1 MKIGEL
7 AALVGTNVET
17 IRYYERER
25 LLPKASR
32 SEGNY
37 RVYTKSHQEC
47 LTFIRHCRSMD
58 MALDEIRVLLRFK
71 ENPDEDCGEVSRVLD
86 QHIGHVSR
94 RIAEL
99 RSLEKRLGDLRKRCM
114 DDGQSGSCGILE
126 GLSRQS
132 IAKGRVENHVPGAHK
147 THATKVSHK
156 SKR

>member
-7 AALVGTNVET
+7 AELAGTSVET
-17 IRYYERER
+17 IRYYEREH

-32 SEGNY
+32 SDGNY
-37 RVYTKSHQEC
+37 RIYTKSHQES

-58 MALDEIRVLLRFK
+58 MTLEEIRVLLRFK
-71 ENPDEDCGEVSRVLD
+71 DDPDKDCGEVSRILD
-86 QHIGHVSR
+86 EHIGHVSQ

-99 RSLEKRLGDLRKRCM
+99 RALEKRLGDLRKRCL
-114 DDGQSGSCGILE
+114 DDGQSRSCGILE
-126 GLSRQS
+126 GLSKQS

-156 SKR
+156 TRR